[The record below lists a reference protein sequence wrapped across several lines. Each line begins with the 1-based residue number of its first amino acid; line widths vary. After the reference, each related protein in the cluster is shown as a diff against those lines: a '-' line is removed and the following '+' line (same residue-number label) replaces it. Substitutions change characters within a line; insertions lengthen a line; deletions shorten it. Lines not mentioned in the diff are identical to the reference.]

1 MKKHIL
7 FSFRRCPFAIRA
19 RWAIKMCGIEVV
31 IREIDLKNKPSELI
45 KNSVSKTVPLLI
57 LNNGEVIEESLDIII
72 WSLKNSQKKNYIEKY
87 FKKKDREIILEIIHE
102 NDHIFKYHLDRF
114 KYASRFNPNEKE
126 FHFKKAQKFLN
137 KLNISLCESNKKRW
151 LIGNQESI
159 ADWCI
164 WPFVRQ
170 FKIACDSQKIFDYF
184 EEPLQSWFNYFSKHE
199 NFKFVM
205 YKYSV
210 WEPNSIVESFP
221 KDLDFR

>member
-19 RWAIKMCGIEVV
+19 RWAIKMCGIEVE

-72 WSLKNSQKKNYIEKY
+72 WSLKNSQKNYIEKH
-87 FKKKDREIILEIIHE
+87 FKKNYREIILETIHE

-126 FHFKKAQKFLN
+126 FHFKNAQKFLK
-137 KLNISLCESNKKRW
+137 KLNTSLSQSNKKRW
-151 LIGNQESI
+151 LVGDQESI

-170 FKIACDSQKIFDYF
+170 FKIACNSQKILDYF
-184 EEPLQSWFNYFSKHE
+184 EEPLESWFNYFSKHE
-199 NFKFVM
+199 NFKYVM
-205 YKYSV
+205 YKYRV
-210 WEPNSIVESFP
+210 WEPSSIEETFP
-221 KDLDFR
+221 SNLDF

>member
-19 RWAIKMCGIEVV
+19 RWALKMCGIEVE

-126 FHFKKAQKFLN
+126 FHFNNAQKFLK
-137 KLNISLCESNKKRW
+137 KLNISLSQSNKNRW
-151 LIGNQESI
+151 LVGDQESI

-170 FKIACDSQKIFDYF
+170 FKIACNSQKILDYF
-184 EEPLQSWFNYFSKHE
+184 EEPLESWFNYFSKHE
-199 NFKFVM
+199 NFKYVM

-210 WEPNSIVESFP
+210 WETSSIEETFP
-221 KDLDFR
+221 SNLDF

>member
-19 RWAIKMCGIEVV
+19 RWAIKMCGLEVE
-31 IREIDLKNKPSELI
+31 IREIDLKNKPLELI
-45 KNSVSKTVPLLI
+45 KNSVSKTVPLII
-57 LNNGEVIEESLDIII
+57 LNNGEVIEDSLDIII
-72 WSLKNSQKKNYIEKY
+72 WALKNSQKDCTKKY
-87 FKKKDREIILEIIHE
+87 FKKSYQKKILETIYE

-126 FHFKKAQKFLN
+126 LHFKKAQEFIK
-137 KLNISLCESNKKRW
+137 KLNITLSQSNKNKW
-151 LIGNQESI
+151 LIGDQESI

-170 FKIACDSQKIFDYF
+170 FKIACDSEKFLDYF
-184 EEPLQSWFNYFSKHE
+184 DEPLEFWFNYFSKHE
-199 NFKFVM
+199 NFESVM

-210 WEPNSIVESFP
+210 WESSSLVETFP
-221 KDLDFR
+221 KKLDFG

>member
-19 RWAIKMCGIEVV
+19 RWAIKMCGLEVE

-45 KNSVSKTVPLLI
+45 KNSVSKTVPLLL
-57 LNNGEVIEESLDIII
+57 LNNGEIIEESLDIIF
-72 WSLKNSQKKNYIEKY
+72 WALKNSNNNCIEKY
-87 FKKKDREIILEIIHE
+87 FNESYQELILEIINE

-114 KYASRFNPNEKE
+114 KYSSKFNPHEKE
-126 FHFKKAQKFLN
+126 FHFKKAKDFLK
-137 KLNISLCESNKKRW
+137 KLNISMCQSNKKSW

-170 FKIACDSQKIFDYF
+170 FKIACESQKILYHFDDPTEF
-184 EEPLQSWFNYFSKHE
+184 WFNYFSRHE
-199 NFKFVM
+199 NFKYVM

-210 WEPNSIVESFP
+210 WKSSSLGETFP
-221 KDLDFR
+221 KNLNL

>member
-19 RWAIKMCGIEVV
+19 RWAIKMCELEVE

-72 WSLKNSQKKNYIEKY
+72 WALKNSPKNYIEKY
-87 FKKKDREIILEIIHE
+87 FKKSYQEIILETIHK
-102 NDHIFKYHLDRF
+102 NDHIFKFHLDRF
-114 KYASRFNPNEKE
+114 KYGSRFNPNEIE
-126 FHFKKAQKFLN
+126 FHFKKAQEFLMRYN
-137 KLNISLCESNKKRW
+137 SSLSQSKNRW
-151 LIGNQESI
+151 LIGDQESI

-170 FKIACDSQKIFDYF
+170 FKIACDSQKILDYF
-184 EEPLQSWFNYFSKHE
+184 EEPIDFWFNYFLRHE
-199 NFKFVM
+199 TFKSVM
-205 YKYSV
+205 HKYSV
-210 WEPNSIVESFP
+210 WESSSLVETFP
-221 KDLDFR
+221 KNLDF

>member
-19 RWAIKMCGIEVV
+19 RWAIKMCGIEVE
-31 IREIDLKNKPSELI
+31 IREIDLKNKPSELLR
-45 KNSVSKTVPLLI
+45 NSASKTVPLLI
-57 LNNGEVIEESLDIII
+57 LNNGDVIEESIDIII
-72 WSLKNSQKKNYIEKY
+72 WALKNSPKDYFEKY
-87 FKKKDREIILEIIHE
+87 FNKSYRKQILGTIQE

-126 FHFKKAQKFLN
+126 LHFKSAQKFLK
-137 KLNISLCESNKKRW
+137 KLNIFLSQSSKNRW

-170 FKIACDSQKIFDYF
+170 FKIACDNQKILDYF
-184 EEPLQSWFNYFSKHE
+184 EEPIESWFNYFSKHE

-205 YKYSV
+205 HKYNV
-210 WEPNSIVESFP
+210 WESSAFVDTFP
-221 KDLDFR
+221 KNLDF

>member
-87 FKKKDREIILEIIHE
+87 FKRKDREIILE
-102 NDHIFKYHLDRF
+102 D
-114 KYASRFNPNEKE
+114 
-126 FHFKKAQKFLN
+126 
-137 KLNISLCESNKKRW
+137 
-151 LIGNQESI
+151 
-159 ADWCI
+159 
-164 WPFVRQ
+164 V
-170 FKIACDSQKIFDYF
+170 
-184 EEPLQSWFNYFSKHE
+184 
-199 NFKFVM
+199 
-205 YKYSV
+205 
-210 WEPNSIVESFP
+210 
-221 KDLDFR
+221 

>member
-19 RWAIKMCGIEVV
+19 RWAIKMCDLEVE

-57 LNNGEVIEESLDIII
+57 LNNGKVIEESLDIIL
-72 WSLKNSQKKNYIEKY
+72 WALKDSPENYIEKY
-87 FKKKDREIILEIIHE
+87 FKESYQEMILEIIKE
-102 NDHIFKYHLDRF
+102 NDNTFKYHLDRF

-126 FHFKKAQKFLN
+126 FHFKNAQKFLK
-137 KLNISLCESNKKRW
+137 KLNIALSQSNQNRW
-151 LIGNQESI
+151 LIGDHESI

-170 FKIACDSQKIFDYF
+170 FKIACEQQKIDNNFDDPMIRWLNYF
-184 EEPLQSWFNYFSKHE
+184 EKNNNYKDVMNKYEIWNQSSNVSYFPLN
-199 NFKFVM
+199 
-205 YKYSV
+205 
-210 WEPNSIVESFP
+210 I
-221 KDLDFR
+221 

>member
-19 RWAIKMCGIEVV
+19 RWAIKMCGIEVE

-45 KNSVSKTVPLLI
+45 KNSTSKTVPLLI
-57 LNNGEVIEESLDIII
+57 LNNGKVIEESLDIIF

-114 KYASRFNPNEKE
+114 KYASRFNPHEKE
-126 FHFKKAQKFLN
+126 FHFKNAQKFLK
-137 KLNISLCESNKKRW
+137 KLNISLSQSNKNRW
-151 LIGNQESI
+151 LVGDQESI

-170 FKIACDSQKIFDYF
+170 FKIACNSQKILDYF
-184 EEPLQSWFNYFSKHE
+184 EEPLESWFNYFSKHE
-199 NFKFVM
+199 NFKCVM

-210 WEPNSIVESFP
+210 WESSSIEKTFPNN
-221 KDLDFR
+221 LDF

>member
-19 RWAIKMCGIEVV
+19 RWAIKACGLEVE
-31 IREIDLKNKPSELI
+31 IREIDLKNKPPELT
-45 KNSVSKTVPLLI
+45 KNSVSKTVPLLV

-72 WSLKNSQKKNYIEKY
+72 WALKNSSNNYVEKY
-87 FKKKDREIILEIIHE
+87 FKKSCQEMILEIIHE

-126 FHFKKAQKFLN
+126 FHYTNAQKFLK
-137 KLNISLCESNKKRW
+137 KLNISLSLSNKNRW
-151 LIGNQESI
+151 LIGDQESI

-170 FKIACDSQKIFDYF
+170 FKIACDNQKILNYF
-184 EEPLQSWFNYFSKHE
+184 EEPIEFWFKYFSNHE

-210 WEPNSIVESFP
+210 WKSNSLEETFP
-221 KDLDFR
+221 KNLDF

>member
-19 RWAIKMCGIEVV
+19 RWAIKMCGIEVE

-45 KNSVSKTVPLLI
+45 KNSASKTVPLLI

-72 WSLKNSQKKNYIEKY
+72 WSLKQSKQVNYIDKY
-87 FKKKDREIILEIIHE
+87 FKKSNREIILEIIRE
-102 NDHIFKYHLDRF
+102 NDHLFKYHLDRF

-126 FHFKKAQKFLN
+126 FHFKNAQKFIN
-137 KLNISLCESNKKRW
+137 RLNISLSQSNKKRW
-151 LIGNQESI
+151 LIGDQESI

-170 FKIACDSQKIFDYF
+170 FKIACNSQKILDYF
-184 EEPLQSWFNYFSKHE
+184 EEPLESWFNYFSKHE
-199 NFKFVM
+199 NFKYVM

-210 WEPNSIVESFP
+210 WESSSIEKTFP
-221 KDLDFR
+221 SNLDF